1 MNKKPLALFG
11 LKWNPFSPDVPV
23 EALFVTPEVRN
34 FCWRVENL
42 VREGGFALIAGA
54 PGLGKSIA
62 MRLVAERLASLRDVV
77 VGAIEHPRSRTAD
90 FYRELAHIFGVP
102 LAPHNRWGGFKALR
116 DKWHAHIESTT
127 VRPVLLIDEAQEMP
141 PPAFAELRLLASSH
155 FDSRSLLTVVL
166 VGDHRLPELLRSDE
180 LLPLASRLRVRLT
193 VEPASKE
200 TLRQMLE
207 HLLEQAGNPKLM
219 TPELINTLCDHAAG
233 NYRLLCTTANELLN
247 AGVQREVK
255 QLDEKLYLEVF
266 SPGPDRARKP
276 PAQTK
281 MALTAR

>member
-23 EALFVTPEVRN
+23 ESLFVAPEVRN

-54 PGLGKSIA
+54 PGTGKSVA
-62 MRLVAERLASLRDVV
+62 MRLLAERLASLRDVV
-77 VGAIEHPRSRTAD
+77 VGAVEHPRSRTAD
-90 FYRELAHIFGVP
+90 FYRELGHLFGVP

-116 DKWHAHIESTT
+116 DKWHAHIENTT
-127 VRPVLLIDEAQEMP
+127 LRPVLLVDEAQEMP

-166 VGDHRLPELLRSDE
+166 VGDHRLPELLRSDD
-180 LLPLASRLRVRLT
+180 LLPLASRIRVRLN

-207 HLLEQAGNPKLM
+207 HLLDQAGNANLM
-219 TPELINTLCDHAAG
+219 TPELISTLCEHAAG

-247 AGVQREVK
+247 AGLQRELK
-255 QLDEKLYLEVF
+255 QLDEKLYFDVF
-266 SPGPDRARKP
+266 APTLDRARKAP
-276 PAQTK
+276 LKVA
-281 MALTAR
+281 AAR

>member
-23 EALFVTPEVRN
+23 ESLFVAPEVRN

-54 PGLGKSIA
+54 PGTGKSVA
-62 MRLVAERLASLRDVV
+62 MRLLAERLASLRDVV
-77 VGAIEHPRSRTAD
+77 VGAVEHPRSRTAD
-90 FYRELAHIFGVP
+90 FYRELGHLFGVP

-116 DKWHAHIESTT
+116 DKWHAHIENTT
-127 VRPVLLIDEAQEMP
+127 LRPVLLVDEAQEMP

-166 VGDHRLPELLRSDE
+166 VGDHRLPELLRSDD
-180 LLPLASRLRVRLT
+180 LLPLASRIRVRLN

-207 HLLEQAGNPKLM
+207 HLLDQAGNANLM
-219 TPELINTLCDHAAG
+219 TPELISTLCEHAAG

-247 AGVQREVK
+247 GGLQRELK
-255 QLDEKLYLEVF
+255 QLDEKLYFDVF
-266 SPGPDRARKP
+266 APTLDRARKAP
-276 PAQTK
+276 LKA
-281 MALTAR
+281 AAAR